1 MFLNSIHMS
10 FDLVTSCSVR
20 ADNVGVNVFLG
31 RVSRHAYDPSST
43 LCFDNSSHQLIS
55 FHSNPLTC
63 SKHTS
68 HPPSKSDRIYH
79 PMNGETRVSA
89 FLLQW
94 NCCSCGCTVGCNACA
109 KKWVATCGR
118 ARKHDGSPA
127 QPTDPHRADKPML
140 SSSRGYSVMTFAVP
154 TFSLTT
160 SSHRLSRPSVDCQGW
175 VLAFLSKT
183 SLQWRIEHHSAR
195 NPFERF
201 RRGFANVVVS
211 VTIHDDTPIFSIL
224 FLDICE
230 RTCFCRCFCG
240 CFCICQYFCLCF
252 CLCFCKY
259 SVILKVV

>member
-20 ADNVGVNVFLG
+20 ADNVGVNDFLG

-94 NCCSCGCTVGCNACA
+94 NCCSCGCTVG
-109 KKWVATCGR
+109 VLR
-118 ARKHDGSPA
+118 ARKNGSQLVA
-127 QPTDPHRADKPML
+127 VQGNMTGHLL
-140 SSSRGYSVMTFAVP
+140 SPRT
-154 TFSLTT
+154 LT
-160 SSHRLSRPSVDCQGW
+160 
-175 VLAFLSKT
+175 
-183 SLQWRIEHHSAR
+183 
-195 NPFERF
+195 
-201 RRGFANVVVS
+201 
-211 VTIHDDTPIFSIL
+211 
-224 FLDICE
+224 E
-230 RTCFCRCFCG
+230 RTSPCSPPLVG
-240 CFCICQYFCLCF
+240 TA
-252 CLCFCKY
+252 
-259 SVILKVV
+259 S

>member
-1 MFLNSIHMS
+1 MLDNMRMFLNSIHMS

-20 ADNVGVNVFLG
+20 ADNVGVNDFWVVCHG
-31 RVSRHAYDPSST
+31 MRTTQARHYVSITAHI
-43 LCFDNSSHQLIS
+43 NSIS
-55 FHSNPLTC
+55 FHSDPLTC

-94 NCCSCGCTVGCNACA
+94 NCCSCGCTVGCTACA

-118 ARKHDGSPA
+118 AGEHDGSPA

-160 SSHRLSRPSVDCQGW
+160 SSHRLSRPSLDCQGW

-183 SLQWRIEHHSAR
+183 SLQWTIEHHSAR

-201 RRGFANVVVS
+201 RRCFANVVVS
-211 VTIHDDTPIFSIL
+211 VTIHDDTHIYNFVL
-224 FLDICE
+224 
-230 RTCFCRCFCG
+230 G
-240 CFCICQYFCLCF
+240 YM
-252 CLCFCKY
+252 
-259 SVILKVV
+259 